1 MFQTISVRRFTLVF
15 LCCCWLIAT
24 NAQKWAKDGN
34 SFYAKE
40 AGELVKITLPQ
51 LKPAVIV
58 GKADLMVAGKA
69 LTVDNYSFSADEKKM
84 LLFTN
89 SKKVWRYKTRG
100 DYYVLDLTS
109 KKMQPLGKDLP
120 AATLMFAKFSPDGS
134 KVAYVSQRN
143 VYVEDL
149 ATSKITKLTSDNG
162 TPKLINGTFDWA
174 YEEEFSIRD
183 GFRWSPDGQSIAYWQ
198 IDANQIRDFYLVNN
212 TDSIYSRV
220 IPIEYPK
227 AGEAPSPAKISVV
240 SVATGKTTWMNV
252 PGDPTQHYIPRMEW
266 TPDGREIIIQQ
277 LNRKQN
283 VSNLILCNPN
293 SGETNT
299 IFTEKDEAWVAHIN
313 EWSSDVT
320 GWDWVNNGNAF
331 VWTSEQD
338 GWRHLYLINRGGKA
352 TLLTKG
358 NYDVIETYCIDEKG
372 SVIYFAASPENAT
385 QQYLYSVPL
394 TGNGNAKL
402 ITPAAQKGTHD
413 YTIAPSGK
421 YAKHSFSN
429 YYTEPLEEWV
439 SLPDHKTLAAS
450 EPIASKIKETPKNSN
465 VSFFKVKTEEGVE
478 MDGWMI
484 KPLDFDAN
492 KKYPVVFYV
501 YSEPAGANVKDS
513 YYGPNGF
520 IYNGDMAAD
529 GYIHIAI
536 DNRGTPAPKGRAW
549 RKAIYKNI
557 GQLNI
562 RDQALGAKE
571 ILKWN
576 YIDTSRVAVWGWSGG
591 GSTTLNLM
599 FQYPEIY
606 KTGIAIAPVTASY
619 FYDNIYTERFM
630 GLPAENKADYEKGA
644 ALTHAKNLRGN
655 LLLIHGTGD
664 DNVHFQNTEMLVNEL
679 IKQGKQFTYMAYPN
693 RTHSISEGEGTFQH
707 LSTLVTNYLKMNCAP
722 GGRK

>member
-1 MFQTISVRRFTLVF
+1 MLIHRSFCRLVVLLLF
-15 LCCCWLIAT
+15 ICLSITA
-24 NAQKWAKDGN
+24 NAQKWTKDGN
-34 SFYAKE
+34 SFYVKKE
-40 AGELVKITLPQ
+40 GEIVKTTLPD
-51 LKPAVIV
+51 LKSTVIV
-58 GKADLMVAGKA
+58 GKSDLMANGKA
-69 LTVDNYSFSADEKKM
+69 LQAENFSFSADEKKM
-84 LLFTN
+84 LVYTN

-100 DYYVLDLTS
+100 DYWVLDLAS
-109 KKMQPLGKDLP
+109 KKMQQLGKSLP
-120 AATLMFAKFSPDGS
+120 ASSLMFAKFSPDGS

-149 ATSKITKLTSDNG
+149 ATNKITKLTSDND

-183 GFRWSPDGQSIAYWQ
+183 GFRWAPDGQTIAYWQ
-198 IDANQIRDFYLVNN
+198 IDANQIRDFYLINN
-212 TDSIYSRV
+212 TDSIYSRI
-220 IPIEYPK
+220 IPVEYPK
-227 AGEAPSPAKISVV
+227 AGETPSPAKIGVV
-240 SVATGKTTWMNV
+240 SIASGKTVWMNV
-252 PGDPTQHYIPRMEW
+252 PGDPAQHYIPRMEW
-266 TPDGREIIIQQ
+266 TPDGKEIIIQQ

-283 VSNLILCNPN
+283 ESKLLLCNPT
-293 SGETNT
+293 SGAVKPV
-299 IFTEKDEAWVAHIN
+299 FTEKDEAWVAHIN
-313 EWSSDVT
+313 EWSSNVT

-338 GWRHLYLINRGGKA
+338 GWRHLYLITRDGKS

-358 NYDVIETYCIDEKG
+358 DYDVIETQLIDEKG
-372 SVIYFAASPENAT
+372 KVIYFNASPENAT
-385 QQYLYSVPL
+385 QQYLYSVSL
-394 TGNGNAKL
+394 SGNGAAKL
-402 ITPAAQKGTHD
+402 ISPATEKGTHD
-413 YTIAPSGK
+413 YNIAPSGK
-421 YAKHSFSN
+421 YAHHSFSN
-429 YYTEPLEEWV
+429 YYTEPLEEWI

-450 EPIASKIKETPKNSN
+450 EAIAGKIGEAPKNSN
-465 VSFFKVKTEEGVE
+465 ISFFKVKTADGVE

-501 YSEPAGANVKDS
+501 YSEPAGATVKDS

-520 IYNGDMAAD
+520 VYAGDMAAD
-529 GYIHIAI
+529 GYIHISI
-536 DNRGTPAPKGRAW
+536 DNRGTPAPKGSAW
-549 RKAIYKNI
+549 RKAIYRNI

-562 RDQALGAKE
+562 RDQAMGAKE

-591 GSTTLNLM
+591 GSTTLNLL
-599 FQYPEIY
+599 FQYPDIY

-630 GLPAENKADYEKGA
+630 GLPEENKADYEKGA

-664 DNVHFQNTEMLVNEL
+664 DNVHFQNSEALVNEL
-679 IKQGKQFTYMAYPN
+679 IKQGKQFSYMAYPN

-707 LSTLVTNYLKMNCAP
+707 LATLVTNYLRMNCPP
-722 GGRK
+722 GGR